1 MNIRVLSVVS
11 MFVVSIIVGRNMFAT
26 TEKVQAQPVMP
37 SIIEL
42 PSLSRII
49 KEEKKS
55 VDEINVEV
63 DLSTLEVSVN
73 GTTDAIINVKTTGEP
88 KPVVKWKTRVVEKNN
103 SIGYPYIKSVSKIS
117 DDELPSTPLSIVET
131 HEQQ

>member
-11 MFVVSIIVGRNMFAT
+11 MFVVSVIVGRNMFAT
-26 TEKVQAQPVMP
+26 TEKIQAQPVIP

-42 PSLSRII
+42 PSLSRVI

-88 KPVVKWKTRVVEKNN
+88 KPVVKWRTRVVEKNN
-103 SIGYPYIKSVSKIS
+103 SVGYPYIKSVSKIL
-117 DDELPSTPLSIVET
+117 DNELPSTPLSIVET
-131 HEQQ
+131 HE

>member
-42 PSLSRII
+42 PSLSRIV

-103 SIGYPYIKSVSKIS
+103 SIGYPYIKSVSKIP

-131 HEQQ
+131 YE